1 MGRILNAGED
11 IGGVEKIKLCQ
22 QKESEEIF
30 HAELK
35 CFFQEGVNIA
45 KVSFV
50 VVTVA
55 MLP

>member
-22 QKESEEIF
+22 QKESDEIF